1 MAVLRVVH
9 SFAVVRTAHTLPF
22 VPRHSIKSLVIL
34 DALMNWNSITAR
46 FRGKGRQIMFRQTQI
61 VIDLGAVKHNYLLMA
76 GQMQPGVRVMAVVKA
91 NAYGHGI
98 IEVAKTVTAA
108 GCNDLA
114 VAIPEEGVLLR
125 DNGITANIL
134 VMGAATEITAET
146 AIRRGLIQTVF
157 EPDTIR
163 FLDEVAQRIGNPALV
178 HVKLDTG
185 MGRIGLRTEGEAD
198 ALALAISQAKNV
210 KVTGIYTHFAD
221 ADHLTEQGNIT
232 DYTKMQLTQFDVL
245 RAHFD
250 PSIPAHAANS
260 AMSLASPQA
269 AYSMIREGISLYG
282 YPPVPTKLDFRRALR
297 WEAEVV
303 YAKDVSPGES
313 IGYGCTFTADR
324 PMRVATVAVGYGD
337 GYHRLISNRG
347 QMLISGKRVNII
359 GRICMDQTMA
369 DVSALP
375 DLQAGAQAVLI
386 GTQGGESIGAD
397 EVAGWAETISYE
409 VLLAITARVPRVYL
423 PAQ

>member
-1 MAVLRVVH
+1 
-9 SFAVVRTAHTLPF
+9 
-22 VPRHSIKSLVIL
+22 
-34 DALMNWNSITAR
+34 
-46 FRGKGRQIMFRQTQI
+46 MFRQTQI

-98 IEVAKTVTAA
+98 VEVAKTVTAA

-146 AIRRGLIQTVF
+146 AIRRGLTQTVF

-198 ALALAISQAKNV
+198 ALALAIAQAKNV

-232 DYTKMQLTQFDVL
+232 DYTKMQLMQFDVL

-282 YPPVPTKLDFRRALR
+282 YPPVPTKLDFRHALR

-303 YAKDVSPGES
+303 YVKDVAPGES

-347 QMLISGKRVNII
+347 QMLLGGKRINIV